1 MRKIPENIKTL
12 KMSSLKSHLVLIAS
26 LLAVLLLTFTVTMLI
41 WNLTM
46 PVIFGLPELSLIDTA
61 VIYLLINLLR
71 FNYVRAYLNLTD
83 TQIQNMEAGLKRM
96 KEDQRK

>member
-1 MRKIPENIKTL
+1 
-12 KMSSLKSHLVLIAS
+12 MSSLKSHLVLIAS

-71 FNYVRAYLNLTD
+71 FNYVSAYLNLTD

>member
-1 MRKIPENIKTL
+1 
-12 KMSSLKSHLVLIAS
+12 MSSLKSHLVLIAS